1 VISFDVV
8 ATRRALLDIVGTELG
23 SPRAQQAARQGLL
36 LGILRATRPRQW
48 VKNLLVVAVPLAA
61 GELLRPGVAI
71 ATAIAF
77 ACFTL
82 TSSGIYLINDVC
94 DVEEDRHHPTK
105 RLRPIAAGVVPV
117 RLAAVL
123 GGCLVAAG
131 AVTGLLAL
139 SAQFAAVIGT
149 YAALS
154 LSYSLWLRDQPV
166 VDLGLIAAGFL
177 LRAMA
182 GGVAS
187 DLAMSVW
194 FLLVAS
200 FGSLFIAAGKRHG
213 ELRTAGPDQP
223 RRRSLAS
230 YSESYLRFVWGFAAS
245 VTITAYALWAFGLQE
260 QSGHIWAP
268 LSLAPFVLGVLR
280 YAMDIDQGAAGAPEE
295 IAFSDRV
302 LQSLGA
308 LWLLFVVLEV
318 SL

>member
-1 VISFDVV
+1 
-8 ATRRALLDIVGTELG
+8 LDIVGTELE
-23 SPRAQQAARQGLL
+23 S
-36 LGILRATRPRQW
+36 LRAPRTARGGLVLGVVRAARPRQW

-61 GELLRPGVAI
+61 GALLRPSVAI
-71 ATAIAF
+71 ATAVAF

-82 TSSGIYLINDVC
+82 TSAGIYLINDVC
-94 DVEEDRHHPTK
+94 DVDEDRHHPTK

-117 RLAAVL
+117 RLAAGL

-131 AVTGLLAL
+131 VLTGLLAL
-139 SAQFAAVIGT
+139 SAPFAAVVGS

-154 LSYSLWLRDQPV
+154 LSYSLWLRDQAV

-187 DLAMSVW
+187 DLPMSVW

-200 FGSLFIAAGKRHG
+200 FGSLFIAAGKRHS
-213 ELRTAGPDQP
+213 ELRMAGAGTRQ
-223 RRRSLAS
+223 RRSLAS

-245 VTITAYALWAFGLQE
+245 VTITAYGLWAFEMQE
-260 QSGHIWAP
+260 VSGHIWAP

-280 YAMDIDQGAAGAPEE
+280 YALDIDQGNAGTPED
-295 IAFSDRV
+295 IAYSDHV
-302 LQSLGA
+302 LQGIGVI
-308 LWLLFVVLEV
+308 WLLLVVLQV
-318 SL
+318 AL